1 MFSPAGMIHLSSG
14 RLIEG
19 VKKLET
25 TFERAGNK
33 FEKVVIPSSK
43 GSQRRSS
50 KCYATLAS
58 AFAGE
63 VRNSWP
69 REVSDLPRRA
79 EAKVALHFS

>member
-50 KCYATLAS
+50 KCNATLAS